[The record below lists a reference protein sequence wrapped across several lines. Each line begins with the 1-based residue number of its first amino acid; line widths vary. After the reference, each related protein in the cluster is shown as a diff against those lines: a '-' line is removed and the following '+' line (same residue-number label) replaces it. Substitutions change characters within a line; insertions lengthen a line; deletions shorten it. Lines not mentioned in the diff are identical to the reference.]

1 MIDIFTIETI
11 HFILDSSPDEIFVL
25 HLNNDKQTDIV
36 LFDLILHTFVNCL
49 HMDNRTVIET
59 AMPLLDIDT
68 HYFLILNVN
77 DDTLADLLILY
88 HRTLPTICSC
98 ARCYRSFGYQ
108 Q

>member
-1 MIDIFTIETI
+1 METI

-49 HMDNRTVIET
+49 HMDNRNVIET
-59 AMPLLDIDT
+59 AMPSLDTDT
-68 HYFLILNVN
+68 HYFLIFNVN

-88 HRTLPTICSC
+88 H
-98 ARCYRSFGYQ
+98 
-108 Q
+108 